1 MMETKIKN
9 EILALCK
16 KLGFKK
22 DNDYELIAI
31 KGENEYLLDIE
42 DFSFSISDGI
52 YNLNTIINPSKEI
65 NGFERLLNLIKILF
79 NE

>member
-22 DNDYELIAI
+22 DNNNELRIVTI
-31 KGENEYLLDIE
+31 NGVYLLDTE
-42 DFSFSISDGI
+42 DYRLDITDEICNYS
-52 YNLNTIINPSKEI
+52 TIFDAGREI